1 MRKFI
6 FNNCRKNYNII
17 KLNYKKFADRSN
29 LENDLEKFKLKFDKN
44 VSFEEFTNQMDKN
57 IDIALNSELSN
68 ISNQKLLEILKEKG
82 IDKTKEEID
91 TLSKILSQKGKDT
104 VR

>member
-1 MRKFI
+1 MRKI
-6 FNNCRKNYNII
+6 ILNNCRKSYTII
-17 KLNYKKFADRSN
+17 KLNFKKFSDKSN
-29 LENDLEKFKLKFDKN
+29 LENDIEKFNLKIDKN

-68 ISNQKLLEILKEKG
+68 ISSQKLLEILKEKG